1 MLDMEGRESPFQNL
15 TKHIGMDIHAPTCP
29 FSLGPSVHGPQ
40 VEKFLLHIE
49 LGPTESIEN
58 EAELSSQTPFPFQQA
73 KPGNR
78 GGSDQSGDGHP
89 EDSGIT
95 I

>member
-40 VEKFLLHIE
+40 VKNSC
-49 LGPTESIEN
+49 SILN
-58 EAELSSQTPFPFQQA
+58 WVPQ
-73 KPGNR
+73 R
-78 GGSDQSGDGHP
+78 V
-89 EDSGIT
+89 
-95 I
+95 